1 MDNDKSFRNNL
12 RDYNININIIN
23 GIMAALVLN
32 LVSPYYAKFAERLG
46 ASDYHIAQIWS
57 LPALISVFAL
67 IPGAILIESFKNK
80 KRITGIIMFI
90 NRLFYF
96 IIAFVPF
103 IDAKYRPLV
112 FVLLVGIMN
121 LPGSI
126 AASGFQSTV
135 GDIFEGEV
143 LGRAMALRN
152 KYSSI
157 FGMAASYI
165 AALII
170 TKVPKTDEQTILV
183 YQILFVIT
191 FLAGL
196 GEVFSYFK
204 FKIIKKS
211 QKESDTRF
219 IDSFKETVKQIP
231 SEKMYLIFTG
241 CSLIFYFGW
250 QMGWPLFSI
259 YTIKNLNANEVW
271 LGVIN
276 IASSIS
282 SILTY
287 TLWAKF
293 ANKKGSN
300 YALFIAT
307 IGMSITPFLYAMSRS
322 INELIL
328 FNILIGISV
337 AGTTLILFNML
348 IEVTPSKNRTVYIAI
363 YNTLINLSATISPN
377 IGVFIKES
385 TNIHT
390 ALIITG
396 LVRFLGSIAFFMSYR
411 YIKKGKLKVRD

>member
-1 MDNDKSFRNNL
+1 MSNDKSFNTKL

-32 LVSPYYAKFAERLG
+32 IVSPYYAKFAERLG

-67 IPGAILIESFKNK
+67 IPGAILIEGFKNK
-80 KRITGIIMFI
+80 KKITGLIMLI
-90 NRLFYF
+90 NKIFYLL
-96 IIAFVPF
+96 IAFVPL
-103 IDAKYRPLV
+103 IDARYRPLI
-112 FVLLVGIMN
+112 FVLLVGLMN

-126 AASGFQSTV
+126 AAGGFQSTV
-135 GDIFEGEV
+135 GDMFEGEV
-143 LGRAMALRN
+143 LGKAMALRN
-152 KYSSI
+152 RYSSI

-165 AALII
+165 SALII
-170 TKVPKTDEQTILV
+170 TKIPKTDGQTILI
-183 YQILFVIT
+183 YQILFIIT

-211 QKESDTRF
+211 KAESESF
-219 IDSFKETVKQIP
+219 IDSFKETIKNIP

-271 LGVIN
+271 LGIIN

-287 TLWAKF
+287 TFWAKF
-293 ANKKGSN
+293 ANRKGSN

-307 IGMSITPFLYAMSRS
+307 MGMSITPLLYSLSRNV
-322 INELIL
+322 NELVI
-328 FNILIGISV
+328 FNILIGISF

-363 YNTLINLSATISPN
+363 YNTLINLTATISPN
-377 IGVFIKES
+377 IGVYIKES

-396 LVRFLGSIAFFMSYR
+396 MVRFLGSIAFFMSYR
-411 YIKKGKLKVRD
+411 YIKKSKLRVRD